1 MTNLAEKYRPQ
12 SFDDFKG
19 SELVAGMIEKLVLSG
34 SLPNCMLFS
43 GPKGTG
49 KRLEINTPVLTP
61 TGWVPIKDLT
71 EGDEVIGSN
80 GLATKVTYASPPVSR
95 PLYEICFSDGA
106 SVLADPDHLWEV
118 RNQKGRSSVKTTQE
132 IVDHW
137 ERVGYLPVYSVP
149 TVEPV
154 QFPEA
159 SLDIH
164 PYMMGSLLA
173 DGYLKTPQIQWT
185 KNDEGV
191 IRLMAESASLGG
203 WSLQERT
210 RSGSRQWA
218 FRHISD
224 PFKEYHDR
232 SFLATALQELGLL
245 GKGSADKF
253 IPEQYF
259 TASETQRRDLLTGL
273 FDGDGRLS
281 SKGTPVY
288 HSTSHQLA
296 IDVRNLCWSLGMGAH
311 LQAQK
316 PDGTWPVLITSSHNP
331 FRGALHVPTLK
342 ERVYRRRIVDI
353 VPKETGMGRCI
364 SVDSEDHLYVT
375 KDYIVTHNTSMARI
389 ISRRMNGDDS
399 GFSYIEID
407 AASNNGIDE
416 IRKLQETVRYSHG
429 GTWRLVVLDEAHNL
443 SSAAFNALLKVLEE
457 PPAKT
462 TFILSTTHPES
473 LPDTVH
479 SRAMRYR
486 FQPIPIPTIARRLAE
501 VALKEGINIPDAKVI
516 IGIAEVS
523 EGSMRTALVTLDQ
536 LQQIDKPTVEDVEVL
551 SGHTVSAQDIMY
563 AMLSG
568 ELSQVESELSNAFAS
583 TCDVDVLLRSLMD
596 TLKKFH
602 KSNLISNTQF
612 LTSVTVVWNMRK
624 LQRSNDRVSR
634 TQLEAGLYAMFVQ
647 SYWNGED
654 EKTVTGAKAISAQD
668 LEALS
673 R

>member
-49 KRLEINTPVLTP
+49 K
-61 TGWVPIKDLT
+61 
-71 EGDEVIGSN
+71 
-80 GLATKVTYASPPVSR
+80 
-95 PLYEICFSDGA
+95 
-106 SVLADPDHLWEV
+106 
-118 RNQKGRSSVKTTQE
+118 
-132 IVDHW
+132 
-137 ERVGYLPVYSVP
+137 
-149 TVEPV
+149 
-154 QFPEA
+154 
-159 SLDIH
+159 
-164 PYMMGSLLA
+164 
-173 DGYLKTPQIQWT
+173 
-185 KNDEGV
+185 
-191 IRLMAESASLGG
+191 
-203 WSLQERT
+203 
-210 RSGSRQWA
+210 
-218 FRHISD
+218 
-224 PFKEYHDR
+224 
-232 SFLATALQELGLL
+232 
-245 GKGSADKF
+245 
-253 IPEQYF
+253 
-259 TASETQRRDLLTGL
+259 
-273 FDGDGRLS
+273 
-281 SKGTPVY
+281 
-288 HSTSHQLA
+288 
-296 IDVRNLCWSLGMGAH
+296 
-311 LQAQK
+311 
-316 PDGTWPVLITSSHNP
+316 
-331 FRGALHVPTLK
+331 
-342 ERVYRRRIVDI
+342 
-353 VPKETGMGRCI
+353 
-364 SVDSEDHLYVT
+364 
-375 KDYIVTHNTSMARI
+375 TSMARI

-429 GTWRLVVLDEAHNL
+429 GTWRLVVLDETHNL
-443 SSAAFNALLKVLEE
+443 SAAAFNALLKVLEE

-501 VALKEGINIPDAKVI
+501 VALKEGINITDAKVI
-516 IGIAEVS
+516 LRIAEVS
-523 EGSMRTALVTLDQ
+523 DGSMRTALVTLDQ
-536 LQQIDKPTVEDVEVL
+536 LRQIDKPTVEDVEVL

-668 LEALS
+668 LEALAK
-673 R
+673 